1 MQFCFVLSL
10 SSFFSNCACMIQF
23 LVLLQTTKHPK
34 LMFYCIYPVVMLF
47 SGLHPMGP
55 GFSSVMVLPGFVGQH
70 HGDSEMGLMTWY
82 AGVKFLCIL
91 WKNYALILLIDRY
104 VYFLLK
110 LVNFFLNSM
119 SY

>member
-1 MQFCFVLSL
+1 
-10 SSFFSNCACMIQF
+10 MIQF
-23 LVLLQTTKHPK
+23 LVLLQTTKLPK
-34 LMFYCIYPVVMLF
+34 LMFYCIYLVVMLF

-91 WKNYALILLIDRY
+91 WKNYALILLIDS
-104 VYFLLK
+104 F
-110 LVNFFLNSM
+110 NMCTSF
-119 SY
+119 